1 VGVDV
6 VSLACAIGGTIGRA
20 MEGNSV
26 QHSCGLL
33 PGARGAETAPP
44 SIWSKPHL
52 GGALRL
58 TAGQRRWM
66 GLGPAAVERGRLG
79 RLRQSIGE
87 FRNTDMMTRKYF
99 LLNAGSE

>member
-1 VGVDV
+1 MGVDV

-66 GLGPAAVERGRLG
+66 GLGPAAVERARLG
-79 RLRQSIGE
+79 SAYANRSANFAIL
-87 FRNTDMMTRKYF
+87 T
-99 LLNAGSE
+99 